1 MNNSVFEGTMADMT
15 YLEIEKLIKQEAI
28 VLLPVAVIEE
38 HGPHLPLGT
47 DTYLTYS
54 MFKHIQAE
62 LSNAN
67 VKSVIAPPF
76 YWGINVATSGF
87 PGSFTVKVDT
97 MKAVLKD
104 TIECLHNWGF
114 NNVYLLNLHGD
125 YLHSKTIVET
135 VKEIYELSSENKKVY
150 NIIPEF
156 FERRLGLDGSEPYVL
171 VQKDEEVQYDKG
183 DKHIVESSYLD
194 IHAGGFETSMMLL
207 EFKELVNEEMS
218 RKLESSKTT
227 LELLSKWQK
236 GGSEGREV
244 TPLGYCGD
252 PSNIDLKDAKEFTA
266 DFSKA
271 SANLIIR
278 SIKPHVILKTKKL

>member
-1 MNNSVFEGTMADMT
+1 MNNSIFNGTMADMT
-15 YLEIEKLIKQEAI
+15 YQEIENLIKQEAI

-54 MFKHIQAE
+54 MFKYIQAE
-62 LSNAN
+62 LNDLN

-87 PGSFTVKVDT
+87 PGSFTVRVDT

-156 FERRLGLDGSEPYVL
+156 FKEVLGVDGSEPYVL
-171 VQKDEEVQYDKG
+171 IQKDEEVQSDDDG
-183 DKHIVESSYLD
+183 ENTVENSYLD
-194 IHAGGFETSMMLL
+194 IHAGGFETSCMLL
-207 EFKELVNEEMS
+207 DFKELVNEELA

-227 LELLSKWQK
+227 FELLSKWQK
-236 GGSEGREV
+236 GGTEGREV

-252 PSNIDLKDAKEFTA
+252 PSNIDLKNAKEFMVGFATT
-266 DFSKA
+266 
-271 SANLIIR
+271 SANLIIN
-278 SIKPHVILKTKKL
+278 SIKSL